1 MNVLAWIT
9 PSQESK
15 ISPRTAKLPKFKF
28 NLQTLLRHREDI
40 EQREKDAL
48 LRLNYKY
55 QVETN
60 NRNGL
65 AERFQ
70 ETMKEIGLK
79 CANNA
84 IDREINWFY
93 LYINRLNHEIK
104 ECEQRLAKLQSEIH
118 AQKEIVI
125 EASKKRKTLASLRTK
140 KEKAFTFA
148 MEKREQKE
156 IDELVVMRYTT
167 TESGR
172 QPSAEALKAGTS
184 EKHE

>member
-1 MNVLAWIT
+1 
-9 PSQESK
+9 
-15 ISPRTAKLPKFKF
+15 LPKFKF

-48 LRLNYKY
+48 LRLNYKF

-65 AERFQ
+65 AARFQ

-84 IDREINWFY
+84 IDQEINWFY

-104 ECEQRLAKLQSEIH
+104 ECEQRLAKLQSEIQT
-118 AQKEIVI
+118 QKEAVI
-125 EASKKRKTLASLRTK
+125 EASKKRKTLASLRAK

-148 MEKREQKE
+148 LEKKEQKE
-156 IDELVVMRYTT
+156 IDDLVVTRYTMP
-167 TESGR
+167 ESGR
-172 QPSAEALKAGTS
+172 QPSAGSFKTGIA